1 MKKLGVSI
9 LLLCLIGLDY
19 AQTISLDDKGI
30 DKHSY
35 KPVPESHIM
44 YKKMMWRMIDLREK
58 QNQPFFAQGK
68 EVTQVIIDAVKAGL
82 IQPWKNDSLSDGQ
95 PLTSEQFLQKLLIPS
110 NEELFSDE
118 DLDFINN
125 DAGGDNPFGNEF
137 GFDLGEE
144 TNDEV
149 EEEDKSN
156 TGQVFYYEGKD
167 LWQLEVKENWIF
179 DKQRSTTIFDIQALT
194 IVIPADHPDNV
205 KGIEEVVASFSYK
218 ELIEKVFTNNPEAI
232 YYNPYNDKEHK
243 SLADAFELRLF
254 SSYLTKINNPTNET
268 ITDIYGG
275 DPGKGIQ
282 ASKLEEQRLL
292 EFEHNLWSF

>member
-9 LLLCLIGLDY
+9 LLLCLISLSY

-95 PLTSEQFLQKLLIPS
+95 PLTSEQFLERLLIPS
-110 NEELFSDE
+110 NEEVYTDDE
-118 DLDFINN
+118 LGFLND
-125 DAGGDNPFGNEF
+125 DAGGDNPFDDF
-137 GFDLGEE
+137 GGFGEPEPE
-144 TNDEV
+144 TKDDAK
-149 EEEDKSN
+149 EESKPN
-156 TGQVFYYEGKD
+156 QFFYYEGKD

-232 YYNPYNDKEHK
+232 WYNPYNDKEHK

-275 DPGKGIQ
+275 DPGTGIQ